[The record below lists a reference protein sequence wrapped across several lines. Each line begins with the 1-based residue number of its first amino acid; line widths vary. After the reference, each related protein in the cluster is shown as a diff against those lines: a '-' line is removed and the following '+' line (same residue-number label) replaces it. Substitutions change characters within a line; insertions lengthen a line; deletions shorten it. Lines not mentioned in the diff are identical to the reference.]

1 MQDGLTDISLD
12 QGENRQLSPTLLR
25 NICDSASAGL
35 MVLSPT
41 LELIFINP
49 AAENMLG
56 VSESGSQRIAVM
68 LAANQWLDAMVR
80 GCIGTGNV
88 LSVAEATLVVG
99 TRSLTVRADLSPLV
113 DESAGSA
120 GVIIM
125 VSDLSHQRG
134 AQQSFGRDDEE
145 MTLGLSPAG
154 LAHEIKNPLTGI
166 KGAAELLAP
175 LMNDN
180 PRGRQYCELIV
191 GGVDRIADLV
201 EQVLSLSGPQRL
213 RRESIN
219 VHQVLHQALRTAA
232 LYPTT
237 PAGIT
242 LEQEFDPS
250 LPEVMA
256 DQAALERVFLNLV
269 RNAVEA
275 IKGPGRIRLR
285 TRMETEFHTSSHGKR
300 HRFLRVEV
308 ADSGKNLSDGE
319 MAQLFTPFF
328 TTKPKGTGL
337 GLVLS
342 QQIVRLH
349 GGKLWAIR
357 TEDLGGMSFRL
368 TLPLAEDGRES

>member
-1 MQDGLTDISLD
+1 
-12 QGENRQLSPTLLR
+12 
-25 NICDSASAGL
+25 
-35 MVLSPT
+35 VLSPA

-56 VSESGSQRIAVM
+56 ASESGSERIAAV
-68 LAANQWLDAMVR
+68 LAANPWLDAMVR

-88 LSVAEATLVVG
+88 LSAAEATLAVG
-99 TRSLTVRADLSPLV
+99 MRSLTLRADLSPLV

-134 AQQSFGRDDEE
+134 AQQSFGLDDEE

-166 KGAAELLAP
+166 KGAAELLAH

-180 PRGRQYCELIV
+180 PRGRQYCEVIF

-213 RRESIN
+213 RRENVN
-219 VHQVLHQALRTAA
+219 VHLVLHQALRTAA

-256 DQAALERVFLNLV
+256 DPAALERVFLNLV

-275 IKGPGRIRLR
+275 IRGPGRIRLR

-308 ADSGKNLSDGE
+308 ADSGKSLTDGE

-349 GGKLWAIR
+349 GGKLWANR
-357 TEDLGGMSFRL
+357 SEDLGGMSFRL
-368 TLPLAEDGRES
+368 ILPLAEDGAGS